1 MCTVSFSFFLQI
13 SVARIIFFYQSGS
26 TYTEC
31 GKRKITKIFQQNSFS
46 TYDGTSDVR
55 GNEKKKVLVLWKILE
70 KFRYL
75 Q

>member
-31 GKRKITKIFQQNSFS
+31 AKRKITKIFQQNSFS
-46 TYDGTSDVR
+46 TYGTSDVR
-55 GNEKKKVLVLWKILE
+55 GNEKKKGLVLWKFLE